1 MHRLLALLA
10 LSTYLGACN
19 RGSSARAPADTAI
32 ASVAA
37 PQASSDTATRI
48 TYLAVATD
56 RDGSLLRLA
65 YAHGILEPASVSAS
79 VLTPGL
85 RLDGLSMRGDPVQV
99 RIDTI
104 RPPHDVGQAE
114 LDVTVDGLVDEPWE
128 ALPDTVAG
136 LSDTAGWSLERYLDS
151 AAEADFHRR
160 HADASRRLQES
171 IGIHGFPRAVLMWW
185 GPDAP
190 RYLPQRS
197 VAVSPSL
204 ETTLRGRADSLWRL
218 AVRDLPA
225 DDQQLRYHIG
235 HQYASQV
242 DAKPGIIYVWKQA
255 ITSRDDERGSFFFV
269 VDARADS
276 IVLARFGHPEWSP
289 RSTLIRIRPRL
300 FFTMPGD
307 PRVFM
312 LAEHSGGWE
321 SSGWAVVDASDGHVI
336 ATTN

>member
-1 MHRLLALLA
+1 MPA
-10 LSTYLGACN
+10 
-19 RGSSARAPADTAI
+19 GSSHVEA
-32 ASVAA
+32 
-37 PQASSDTATRI
+37 RI
-48 TYLAVATD
+48 TYLAVATG
-56 RDGSLLRLA
+56 REGSLLRLA
-65 YAHGILEPASVSAS
+65 YSHGALEPASIDAS

-99 RIDTI
+99 RIDSI

-128 ALPDTVAG
+128 ALSDTVAG

-160 HADASRRLQES
+160 YADASRRSQES
-171 IGIHGFPRAVLMWW
+171 ISIHGFPRAVLMWW

-190 RYLPQRS
+190 RYLLQRS
-197 VAVSPSL
+197 AAVSPSL
-204 ETTLRGRADSLWRL
+204 ETSLRRAADSLWRL

-225 DDQQLRYHIG
+225 DDRQLRYHIG

-242 DAKPGIIYVWKQA
+242 DAVPGITYVWKQA
-255 ITSRDDERGSFFFV
+255 ITSRDDERGSFFFL
-269 VDARADS
+269 VDARTDR

-289 RSTLIRIRPRL
+289 RSSITQIRPRM

-312 LAEHSGGWE
+312 LAQHSGGWE

-336 ATTN
+336 ATSN